1 MRPNA
6 ARRPEG
12 VSADAAQPLNNYSS
26 LARLCTRGRVASM
39 KIIDDVERAAWLG
52 PRMHRVR
59 GWAKVGSVAGY
70 GFEAY
75 ARILHPRPTGDGRW
89 EHRRWSDVAT
99 AAGKVMHPLVQW
111 ERLLDLDEPR
121 GGTSDIGHLDPQ
133 VLAALAPLLRVQT
146 ATPDDALAAYWVGG
160 TGQSLVGRSVA
171 IDRYDYVLAH
181 TGTAELAT
189 PGWGPRIGFRSDEPP
204 QLLWPE
210 DHAWVLA
217 TEIDWDSTIVAG
229 SQPLIESILTDDR
242 FEVYQV
248 TEDSDLSWNGDTINR
263 RPTSSPA

>member
-1 MRPNA
+1 MGA
-6 ARRPEG
+6 
-12 VSADAAQPLNNYSS
+12 S
-26 LARLCTRGRVASM
+26 LARLRTHGMVATM
-39 KIIDDVERAAWLG
+39 EIIDDVERGAWLG
-52 PRMHRVR
+52 PRMYRLG
-59 GWAKVGSVAGY
+59 GWARVGSVAGY

-75 ARILHPRPTGDGRW
+75 ARILHPRPTGGGAW
-89 EHRRWSDVAT
+89 ERRRWSDVAT

-121 GGTSDIGHLDPQ
+121 GGTSDVGYLDPQ

-160 TGQSLVGRSVA
+160 TGRGLVGRSVT
-171 IDRYDYVLAH
+171 IDRYDYVLAQ
-181 TGTAELAT
+181 TGTAELAEL
-189 PGWGPRIGFRSDEPP
+189 GWGRHIGFRTDEPP

-229 SQPLIESILTDDR
+229 SRTLIDSILTDDR
-242 FEVYQV
+242 FEAYPVD
-248 TEDSDLSWNGDTINR
+248 ENSDLSWNGDTINR
-263 RPTSSPA
+263 RTDSSPT

>member
-1 MRPNA
+1 MGA
-6 ARRPEG
+6 
-12 VSADAAQPLNNYSS
+12 S
-26 LARLCTRGRVASM
+26 LARLRTHGMVATM
-39 KIIDDVERAAWLG
+39 EIIDDVERGAWLG
-52 PRMHRVR
+52 PRMCRLG
-59 GWAKVGSVAGY
+59 GWARVGSVTGY

-75 ARILHPRPTGDGRW
+75 ARILHPRPTGGGAW
-89 EHRRWSDVAT
+89 ERRRWSDVAT

-121 GGTSDIGHLDPQ
+121 GGTSDVGYLDPQ

-160 TGQSLVGRSVA
+160 TGQGLVGRSVT
-171 IDRYDYVLAH
+171 IDRYDYVLAQ
-181 TGTAELAT
+181 TGTAELAEL
-189 PGWGPRIGFRSDEPP
+189 GWGRHIGFRTDEPP

-229 SQPLIESILTDDR
+229 SRTLIDSILTDDR
-242 FEVYQV
+242 FEAYPVD
-248 TEDSDLSWNGDTINR
+248 ENSDLSWNGDTINR
-263 RPTSSPA
+263 RTDSSPT